1 MKKMNHVLLYGNY
14 EAILQ
19 LMPPADVGRLTL
31 AMLHYLNTG
40 EEIPPVGKGFMIWAV
55 VKDQIDRNM
64 KKYEEVCKRNRKNAK
79 KFWDAQ
85 KGLQPDAT
93 GTASE

>member
-14 EAILQ
+14 EEVFKV
-19 LMPPADVGRLTL
+19 MPAAEVGHLTI
-31 AMLHYLNTG
+31 AMLHYLNTA
-40 EEIPPVGKGFMIWAV
+40 EETQLTGRARMFWPLI
-55 VKDQIDRNM
+55 KDQIDRNM

-93 GTASE
+93 GTAPE